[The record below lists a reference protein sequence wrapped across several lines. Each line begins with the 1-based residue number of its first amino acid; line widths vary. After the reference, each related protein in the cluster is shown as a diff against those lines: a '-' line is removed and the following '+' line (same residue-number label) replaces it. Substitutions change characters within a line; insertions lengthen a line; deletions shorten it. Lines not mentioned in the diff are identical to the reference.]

1 MRVFR
6 QVYPP
11 LGLVSFRI
19 ANQRGVCHKSKAMG
33 TKTHDGGNLHRE
45 LPALPSW
52 FRKSRLDLLLVL
64 PFLIFFFLQL
74 MHHQMWRDETNAWAL
89 AAHSQT
95 LGALLRYVR
104 YEAHPYLWYLLLWVV
119 SRGFASLFALK
130 WVAAIIGTCIYLILA
145 LWSPFSRLE
154 KVLLFCGYYISFEYT
169 VIARMYGVMLLLVLL
184 YLRSRTSQ
192 PHKPVR
198 NALWLG
204 LIANADTF
212 GLLLT
217 FALALE
223 YLLFLRGDRA
233 WWKLQWR
240 KRVLPAF
247 AIYIVSVAVSF
258 ACLTPS
264 RHVSYRSNR
273 GGGVFAHARDP
284 RYLARA
290 VRSATLDPWYPLD
303 PHAPGSYWNLI
314 HPRPVTDA
322 CLMLAVVA
330 IVLQFRREKR
340 LLVMLAFYNV
350 ALILFMY
357 LVYMGYSRHYGTMF
371 VAFLGA
377 LWIQRAQ
384 EAKVSVATPT
394 PLRFAFVPLGFSAWA
409 GIVTAYASWTH
420 PFSQA
425 GAAAQWLRANHYDR
439 MPLAGTPDYSAA
451 NVAEYL
457 GRPIYFLDCNCS
469 DTVMQFWDRRD
480 NFSEKEIPD
489 RLALAA
495 AQAHQPFLIF
505 IMGARPLTQDEL
517 HAIDNR
523 SLNTTSLAQFT
534 GAEEPEENFFLYK
547 IDRSGSGTL

>member
-1 MRVFR
+1 M
-6 QVYPP
+6 
-11 LGLVSFRI
+11 G
-19 ANQRGVCHKSKAMG
+19 AKA
-33 TKTHDGGNLHRE
+33 HDGANDQRASS
-45 LPALPSW
+45 ALPSW

-64 PFLIFFFLQL
+64 PFIILFAVQL
-74 MHHQMWRDETNAWAL
+74 THHQMWRDETNAWEL
-89 AAHSQT
+89 AVHSPT
-95 LGALLRYVR
+95 LGALLHYLQ
-104 YEAHPYLWYLLLWVV
+104 YEAHPYLWYFLLWIV
-119 SRGFASLFALK
+119 SRGFASVVALK
-130 WVAAIIGTCIYLILA
+130 WVAAVVGTSIYLVLA
-145 LWSPFSRLE
+145 LWSPFSRAE

-192 PHKPVR
+192 PHKPIR
-198 NALWLG
+198 NAVWLG

-217 FALALE
+217 FAFGLE
-223 YLLFLRGDRA
+223 YLLFLRSDQT
-233 WWKLQWR
+233 WPKQQWR
-240 KRVLPAF
+240 KRLLPAL
-247 AIYIVSVAVSF
+247 AIYLVSVALSF
-258 ACLTPS
+258 ACLIPS
-264 RHVSYRSNR
+264 KHVSYRSNR
-273 GGGVFAHARDP
+273 GGGFFAHARDP

-290 VRSATLDPWYPLD
+290 IRSATLDPWYPLD

-314 HPRPVTDA
+314 HPRPFTDA
-322 CLMLAVVA
+322 CLTVAVVA

-340 LLVMLAFYNV
+340 LLLMLAFYNV
-350 ALILFMY
+350 TLILFMY

-377 LWIQRAQ
+377 FWIQRAQ
-384 EAKVSVATPT
+384 EAKGLATPSA
-394 PLRFAFVPLGFSAWA
+394 PLRFAFIPLGFSAWA
-409 GIVTAYASWTH
+409 GIVAAYASWTH

-425 GAAAQWLRANHYDR
+425 GAAAKWLQANHYAS

-457 GRPIYFLDCNCS
+457 GRPIYFLDCNCT

-480 NFSEKEIPD
+480 NFSESEIPA

-495 AQAHQPFLIF
+495 SQAHQPFLIF

-517 HAIDNR
+517 HAIDNHA
-523 SLNTTSLAQFT
+523 LKATSLAQFT

-547 IDRSGSGTL
+547 IGATGVETQ